1 MARRAQNQL
10 LVCILGLVCWN
21 FAQKAFTG
29 SFVGR
34 QAAPRGVALNAE
46 AFGECK
52 GRCRGDGSWTS
63 VESIE
68 VATEADAKA
77 ATDAWELFK
86 AQFPKAVEN
95 GMFMDTPV
103 EEDDVKY
110 RWHRLMKTLKISGA
124 DLNSIMKEEALP
136 LVVDSNHVEN
146 TFEAMVRGSDYDT
159 ALTVV
164 KKNPGIVTAGD
175 GIEENMGMAQVAAD
189 FQQATRP
196 LNRFLQG
203 VLR

>member
-1 MARRAQNQL
+1 MARTSSQL
-10 LVCILGLVCWN
+10 LVVILGLVCWN
-21 FAQKAFTG
+21 SAQRAFTG
-29 SFVGR
+29 LGSR
-34 QAAPRGVALNAE
+34 QAVPRGIALNAE
-46 AFGECK
+46 AATFGECK

-95 GMFMDTPV
+95 KVFMDTPV

-110 RWHRLMKTLKISGA
+110 RWHRLMKTLKIDGSS
-124 DLNSIMKEEALP
+124 LNAIMKEEALP

-189 FQQATRP
+189 FQQVTRP